1 MKRCLR
7 RATPTRKA
15 TGCPSSPRNI
25 ANHFPNSDRA
35 NTLLGYSWLLSATI
49 YQKSANCMMG
59 GRERLY
65 LNYGYILSKSSFFV
79 GC

>member
-25 ANHFPNSDRA
+25 ANHSPKTVRD
-35 NTLLGYSWLLSATI
+35 NTWLGCNCSLSATM
-49 YQKSANCMMG
+49 YQKSANCMVG
-59 GRERLY
+59 GSDR
-65 LNYGYILSKSSFFV
+65 I
-79 GC
+79 